1 MREIVLITMFYFEMC
16 QEMYLKL
23 INFKLLIIINLP
35 LLCVFICVLLL
46 LSQLDG
52 FQRHFDSQ
60 IITYGKQVILNLV
73 CFHVFAPFTL
83 RCRSQAGN
91 ISLRSVFILQV
102 NQKGSEKPLEQ
113 AFAKMVGSL
122 GNGMIK

>member
-1 MREIVLITMFYFEMC
+1 MSWSD
-16 QEMYLKL
+16 
-23 INFKLLIIINLP
+23 II
-35 LLCVFICVLLL
+35 LCVYLSL

-73 CFHVFAPFTL
+73 
-83 RCRSQAGN
+83 
-91 ISLRSVFILQV
+91 

-113 AFAKMVGSL
+113 AFAKMVDSL